1 MGNQP
6 RGGQS
11 VLIYVSPERPT
22 RMLYVEPHAGVQ
34 PVVQLIRAARHSVDI
49 NAYLI
54 DDRRILDAIRAD
66 TQRGIRV
73 RVIMPSRPYHVG
85 AATVRREYDD
95 LATAGAQVHW
105 APERFDHRFAYD
117 HAKYIVD
124 DGGRGETLI
133 GTANFTRA
141 AFHRNRDYLWISG
154 SHTVGHALDEVFSS
168 DWNDRRAGTAPRNT
182 GTVIVS
188 PGGEQALIKVLR
200 QPGAID
206 LESEEF
212 GFVPRIS
219 DALEN
224 KGHLA
229 SIIVPGTLNRYD
241 RRNLEPL
248 QRRGVEVRHL
258 RRPRLHAKMIVGSN
272 LAFIGSQ
279 NISWT
284 SLNHNREVG
293 IVLHGRAVAELRAQF
308 DRDWRH
314 ASPGA

>member
-1 MGNQP
+1 
-6 RGGQS
+6 
-11 VLIYVSPERPT
+11 
-22 RMLYVEPHAGVQ
+22 MLYVEPHAGVQ
-34 PVVQLIRAARHSVDI
+34 PIVQLIRAAKRRVDI

-66 TQRGIRV
+66 TRRGIRV
-73 RVIMPSRPYHVG
+73 RVIMPSRPYRI
-85 AATVRREYDD
+85 ALSTVRREYRK
-95 LATAGAQVHW
+95 LAEAGAQVHW

-124 DGGRGETLI
+124 DDGRGETLI

-141 AFHRNRDYLWISG
+141 AFHRNREYLWVSRD
-154 SHTVGHALDEVFSS
+154 HAVGHALDEVFSS
-168 DWNDRRAGTAPRNT
+168 DWNDRRAGTAPRSIR
-182 GTVIVS
+182 TVVVS
-188 PGGEQALIKVLR
+188 PGGERALLKVLR
-200 QPGAID
+200 QPGAVD

-219 DALEN
+219 EALEN
-224 KGHLA
+224 KGRLA
-229 SIIVPGTLNRYD
+229 SIIVPDTLSRYD

-248 QRRGVEVRHL
+248 QRRGVKVRYLL
-258 RRPRLHAKMIVGSN
+258 RPHLHAKMIVGDR

-293 IVLHGRAVAELRAQF
+293 IILHGRAVAELRAQF
-308 DRDWRH
+308 DRDWRR
-314 ASPGA
+314 ASPRA

>member
-1 MGNQP
+1 
-6 RGGQS
+6 
-11 VLIYVSPERPT
+11 
-22 RMLYVEPHAGVQ
+22 MLYVEPHAGVQ
-34 PVVQLIRAARHSVDI
+34 PIVQLIRAAKRRVDI

-54 DDRRILDAIRAD
+54 DDRRILEAIHADAR
-66 TQRGIRV
+66 RGVRV
-73 RVIMPSRPYHVG
+73 RVIVPSRPYRI
-85 AATVRREYDD
+85 ALATVRREYRK
-95 LATAGAQVHW
+95 LAAAGAKVHW

-133 GTANFTRA
+133 GTANLTRA
-141 AFHRNRDYLWISG
+141 AFHHNREYLWVSRDHG
-154 SHTVGHALDEVFSS
+154 VGHALDEVFSS
-168 DWNDRRAGTAPRNT
+168 DWNDRRAGTAPRSIR
-182 GTVIVS
+182 TVVIS
-188 PGGEQALIKVLR
+188 PGGERALLKVLR
-200 QPGAID
+200 QPGAVD

-219 DALEN
+219 EALEN
-224 KGHLA
+224 KGSLA
-229 SIIVPGTLNRYD
+229 SIIVPDTLSGYD

-248 QRRGVEVRHL
+248 QRKDVKVRHL
-258 RRPRLHAKMIVGSN
+258 LRPHLHAKMIVGDR

-293 IVLHGRAVAELRAQF
+293 IILHGRAVAELRAQF

-314 ASPGA
+314 ASPRG